1 MTFSNPLQSRPPLS
15 QNVQRQRVQL
25 RPRPNFL
32 NSNFMTK
39 HAIRCVT
46 VERPIVASQ
55 TMPRMICST
64 KAPLQ
69 GHVSLASIWR
79 EIQGSSNWHGLF
91 EPLNHLLRDEI
102 IRYGELVG
110 ACYKAFDLDP
120 SSKRFLNCK
129 HGKATMFQEVGIASP
144 GYEITK
150 YIYAAPGIS
159 MPPQQDAA
167 GQSRWIGYVAV
178 STDDETLRIG
188 RRDIL
193 VSFRG
198 TVTSTEWLA
207 NLMSSLT
214 PARFDPT
221 NQQPDVKVESGFLS
235 LYTSDDSTFR
245 FGQGSCR
252 EQLLKEVTRLINQ
265 YNGEELS
272 VTLAG
277 HSMGSSLAILFGYDL
292 TELGLNRVYL
302 HREIPV
308 TVYSFGGPRVGNSR
322 FKERCEDLG
331 LKVLRVVNTC
341 DPITKLPGMIMNE
354 GMHAIGMRYEL
365 PWSDSC
371 YTHVGVELCFDF
383 FKLENPRCVH
393 DMDTYMGL
401 LKCSMTENV
410 KKSEKP
416 GFLEKAKEMVARSNK
431 RVHEWPWQDA
441 ARQVG
446 DLVQSLGF

>member
-1 MTFSNPLQSRPPLS
+1 MPSYLNPKVMS
-15 QNVQRQRVQL
+15 
-25 RPRPNFL
+25 
-32 NSNFMTK
+32 K
-39 HAIRCVT
+39 HTVRCVA
-46 VERPIVASQ
+46 VERQLVASQ
-55 TMPRMICST
+55 PITSAVSSSGST
-64 KAPLQ
+64 LQ
-69 GHVSLASIWR
+69 RNASLASMWR
-79 EIQGSSNWHGLF
+79 EIQGSNDWYGLV
-91 EPLNHLLRDEI
+91 EPLNSLLREEI
-102 IRYGELVG
+102 IRYVELVD
-110 ACYKAFDLDP
+110 ACYKAFDLDS

-129 HGKATMFQEVGIASP
+129 HGKASMFREVGMASS

-150 YIYAAPGIS
+150 YIYAAPGIN
-159 MPPQQDAA
+159 MPTQQDDA

-178 STDDETLRIG
+178 STDDETKRIG

-214 PARFDPT
+214 PARFDPM
-221 NQQPDVKVESGFLS
+221 NQQPEVKVESGFLS
-235 LYTSDDSTFR
+235 LYTSNDSTCR

-265 YNGEELS
+265 YKGEELS

-292 TELGLNRVYL
+292 TELGLNRVSPS
-302 HREIPV
+302 HEIPV

-322 FKERCEDLG
+322 FKQRCDDLG

-341 DPITKLPGMIMNE
+341 DFITKLPGMIMND
-354 GMHAIGMRYEL
+354 GMRVIGEKYEL

-371 YTHVGVELCFDF
+371 YTHVGVEVSLDF
-383 FKLENPRCVH
+383 FKLENPKCVH
-393 DMDTYMGL
+393 NMETYIGL
-401 LKCSMTENV
+401 LKCSMEENV
-410 KKSEKP
+410 KKNEEP
-416 GFLEKAKEMVARSNK
+416 GFIEKAKEMVARNYK
-431 RVHEWPWQDA
+431 TVHVMPWQDA
-441 ARQVG
+441 AMQVG

>member
-1 MTFSNPLQSRPPLS
+1 MKRT
-15 QNVQRQRVQL
+15 
-25 RPRPNFL
+25 
-32 NSNFMTK
+32 
-39 HAIRCVT
+39 IRCIA
-46 VERPIVASQ
+46 VERQILTSQPVERQILASQ
-55 TMPRMICST
+55 LKSSMISSST
-64 KAPLQ
+64 KSTLQ
-69 GHVSLASIWR
+69 RSTSLASMWR
-79 EIQGSSNWHGLF
+79 EIQGSNDWNDLIK
-91 EPLNHLLRDEI
+91 PLNPILREEI

-110 ACYKAFDLDP
+110 ACYKAFDLNP

-129 HGKATMFQEVGIASP
+129 YGKASMFQEVGMAST

-159 MPPQQDAA
+159 MPTQQDDS

-178 STDDETLRIG
+178 STDDESKRIG

-198 TVTSTEWLA
+198 TATSTEWLA
-207 NLMSSLT
+207 NLMSSLA

-235 LYTSDDSTFR
+235 LYTSDDSTCKFS
-245 FGQGSCR
+245 QGSCR

-265 YNGEELS
+265 YMGEELS

-292 TELGLNRVYL
+292 IELGLNRVYPS
-302 HREIPV
+302 REIPV
-308 TVYSFGGPRVGNSR
+308 TVYSFGGPRVGNSN
-322 FKERCEDLG
+322 FKDRCNDLG

-341 DPITKLPGMIMNE
+341 DPITKLPGVIMNE
-354 GMHAIGMRYEL
+354 GMRLIGGKYEL

-371 YTHVGVELCFDF
+371 YAHVGVELSLDF
-383 FKLENPRCVH
+383 FKLENPKCVH
-393 DMDTYMGL
+393 DLDTYIRL
-401 LKCSMTENV
+401 LKYCSMIENV
-410 KKSEKP
+410 EKTEDSWY
-416 GFLEKAKEMVARSNK
+416 EKAKEMVARNK
-431 RVHEWPWQDA
+431 MIHVWPWQDA

>member
-1 MTFSNPLQSRPPLS
+1 M
-15 QNVQRQRVQL
+15 
-25 RPRPNFL
+25 
-32 NSNFMTK
+32 NSNVRTK
-39 HAIRCVT
+39 YAIRCVA
-46 VERPIVASQ
+46 VERPIVASKP
-55 TMPRMICST
+55 MPRMICST
-64 KAPLQ
+64 TTRAPLKR
-69 GHVSLASIWR
+69 HALLASMWR
-79 EIQGSSNWHGLF
+79 EIQGLSNWNGLV

-102 IRYGELVG
+102 IRYGKLVD
-110 ACYKAFDLDP
+110 ACYRAFDLDP

-129 HGKATMFQEVGIASP
+129 HGKASMFQEVGMASS

-159 MPPQQDAA
+159 MPPLQDDA

-178 STDDETLRIG
+178 STDDETMRIG
-188 RRDIL
+188 RRDIF

-214 PARFDPT
+214 PARLDPT
-221 NQQPDVKVESGFLS
+221 NQQPEVKVESGFLS
-235 LYTSDDSTFR
+235 LYTSDDSACR

-265 YNGEELS
+265 YKGEELS

-292 TELGLNRVYL
+292 TELGLNRLYPS
-302 HREIPV
+302 REIPV

-322 FKERCEDLG
+322 FKERCEELG

-354 GMHAIGMRYEL
+354 GMHAIGRRYEL

-371 YTHVGVELCFDF
+371 YTHVGVELCLDF
-383 FKLENPRCVH
+383 FKLKNPRCVH
-393 DMDTYMGL
+393 DMETYIGL
-401 LKCSMTENV
+401 LKCPIAENG
-410 KKSEKP
+410 KKSKEP
-416 GFLEKAKEMVARSNK
+416 GLLEKAKEMVARNNK